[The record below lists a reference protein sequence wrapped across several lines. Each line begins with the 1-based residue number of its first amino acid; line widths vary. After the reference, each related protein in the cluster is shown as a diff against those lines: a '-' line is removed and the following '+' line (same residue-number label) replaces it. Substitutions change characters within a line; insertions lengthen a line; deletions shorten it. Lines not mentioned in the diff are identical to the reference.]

1 MSNMFKDYEKSV
13 FEAMV
18 AMSTVSG
25 VYGYSTT
32 GSFRWDSNST
42 QAYPTAGATSGAL
55 IQQIMYDKTT
65 NQTHILYLVSTA

>member
-42 QAYPTAGATSGAL
+42 QAYPIAGATSGAL